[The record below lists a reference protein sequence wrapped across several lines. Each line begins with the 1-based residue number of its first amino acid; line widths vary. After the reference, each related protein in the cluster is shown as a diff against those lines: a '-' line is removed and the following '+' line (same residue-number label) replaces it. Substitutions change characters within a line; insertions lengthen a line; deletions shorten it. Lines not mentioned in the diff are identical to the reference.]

1 MTYYFA
7 VDPKVGD
14 RKGRYMDSAGKFLP
28 VLYPVSHQ
36 TLLKNVFKYQSFGVP
51 ANTFLMTAEQS
62 DECWMP
68 DGKYGLCGPVR
79 SCFPHDKLQEPLYPE
94 SRMFPSRNLCRYVNN
109 HGKEVNIL
117 YFLLSSCRD

>member
-1 MTYYFA
+1 
-7 VDPKVGD
+7 
-14 RKGRYMDSAGKFLP
+14 MDSAEKFLP

-51 ANTFLMTAEQS
+51 ANTFLMTSERS

-117 YFLLSSCRD
+117 SIIMQ